1 MLPLTCIRKPTSKPT
16 NRPSAKPTNLPTGN
30 PGKNRVV
37 TFIDRLYSD
46 ILLIVFF
53 IPTLILQFTQSVSSG
68 DPTRKPT
75 AKPTSRPSSKPTNS
89 PVRPGTTHVLTRMY
103 YHQPLTIFNCRSVS
117 FSFIRVPYTNAK
129 QSPNCSTH
137 TQATKQPDKKTN
149 EPAHSYSW

>member
-1 MLPLTCIRKPTSKPT
+1 MPSSLPTAQPTRRPPSNPTRKPTSQPT
-16 NRPSAKPTNLPTGN
+16 VT
-30 PGKNRVV
+30 PGK
-37 TFIDRLYSD
+37 ISLC
-46 ILLIVFF
+46 LLIYSCFF

-89 PVRPGTTHVLTRMY
+89 PVRPGKTHVLSSMY
-103 YHQPLTIFNCRSVS
+103 YHQSLTIFNCRSVS

-129 QSPNCSTH
+129 QSPNSATH

-149 EPAHSYSW
+149 GPAHSYSW